1 MVMLWIE
8 PINEIKLVALVVLL
22 AAALLTGPVA
32 GLALGWRHGRLGRL
46 AGSALGLGVGV
57 LSVMVV
63 AVMMY
68 EADQAEMVL
77 IGPAA
82 DQAEMVLIGPAADQ
96 AEMVLIGPAAFAE
109 AGDLAP
115 VAIGGEVRY
124 ALPVSGTEVT
134 GAHHGPLYGRMTLT
148 WALLYPIRVGAAILC
163 TWFAT
168 TLLWSLGRMGA
179 RFVVRSR

>member
-82 DQAEMVLIGPAADQ
+82 
-96 AEMVLIGPAAFAE
+96 FAE

-115 VAIGGEVRY
+115 VAIGGEIRY

>member
-1 MVMLWIE
+1 MV
-8 PINEIKLVALVVLL
+8 
-22 AAALLTGPVA
+22 GS
-32 GLALGWRHGRLGRL
+32 

-82 DQAEMVLIGPAADQ
+82 
-96 AEMVLIGPAAFAE
+96 FAE

-124 ALPVSGTEVT
+124 ALPVY
-134 GAHHGPLYGRMTLT
+134 GPLYGRMTLT

>member
-32 GLALGWRHGRLGRL
+32 GLALGWRHGWLGRL

-68 EADQAEMVL
+68 E
-77 IGPAA
+77 
-82 DQAEMVLIGPAADQ
+82 ADQ

>member
-8 PINEIKLVALVVLL
+8 PINEIKLVALVGLL

-68 EADQAEMVL
+68 E
-77 IGPAA
+77 
-82 DQAEMVLIGPAADQ
+82 ADQ

>member
-82 DQAEMVLIGPAADQ
+82 
-96 AEMVLIGPAAFAE
+96 FA
-109 AGDLAP
+109 G
-115 VAIGGEVRY
+115 
-124 ALPVSGTEVT
+124 
-134 GAHHGPLYGRMTLT
+134 
-148 WALLYPIRVGAAILC
+148 W
-163 TWFAT
+163 
-168 TLLWSLGRMGA
+168 
-179 RFVVRSR
+179 

>member
-46 AGSALGLGVGV
+46 AGSAQGLGVGV

-68 EADQAEMVL
+68 E
-77 IGPAA
+77 
-82 DQAEMVLIGPAADQ
+82 ADQ

>member
-77 IGPAA
+77 IR
-82 DQAEMVLIGPAADQ
+82 
-96 AEMVLIGPAAFAE
+96 PAAFAE

>member
-82 DQAEMVLIGPAADQ
+82 
-96 AEMVLIGPAAFAE
+96 FAE

-148 WALLYPIRVGAAILC
+148 WALLSPIRVGAAILC

>member
-96 AEMVLIGPAAFAE
+96 AEMVLIGPAA
-109 AGDLAP
+109 
-115 VAIGGEVRY
+115 
-124 ALPVSGTEVT
+124 
-134 GAHHGPLYGRMTLT
+134 HHGPLYGRMTLT

>member
-68 EADQAEMVL
+68 E
-77 IGPAA
+77 
-82 DQAEMVLIGPAADQ
+82 ADQ

>member
-1 MVMLWIE
+1 MVMPWIE

-22 AAALLTGPVA
+22 AAALLTGPVV

-82 DQAEMVLIGPAADQ
+82 
-96 AEMVLIGPAAFAE
+96 FAE

-124 ALPVSGTEVT
+124 ALLVSGTEVT
-134 GAHHGPLYGRMTLT
+134 GAHHGPLSGRMTLT

>member
-1 MVMLWIE
+1 MFSSRLPSSPGRWPGWHWVGGMV
-8 PINEIKLVALVVLL
+8 
-22 AAALLTGPVA
+22 G
-32 GLALGWRHGRLGRL
+32 GRL

-82 DQAEMVLIGPAADQ
+82 
-96 AEMVLIGPAAFAE
+96 FAE

-124 ALPVSGTEVT
+124 TLPVSGTEVT

>member
-82 DQAEMVLIGPAADQ
+82 
-96 AEMVLIGPAAFAE
+96 FAE

-124 ALPVSGTEVT
+124 ALLVSGTEVT

>member
-32 GLALGWRHGRLGRL
+32 GLALGWRHGRLSRL

-68 EADQAEMVL
+68 E
-77 IGPAA
+77 
-82 DQAEMVLIGPAADQ
+82 ADQ

>member
-68 EADQAEMVL
+68 
-77 IGPAA
+77 
-82 DQAEMVLIGPAADQ
+82 AADQ